1 VWEDMVIAGD
11 ALRIELQHSAMER
24 GAMVIDVNVYNDQT
38 GNRVMI
44 AEAIVNQAATAY
56 VFCGQGSQKQNMGMK
71 LYEDSLVARAIWDRG
86 DRALHDRFGI
96 SILDIVR
103 KNPRQVQVKFGGKR
117 GRQVRE
123 NYLTMAGGDTDDVCV
138 VPGIT
143 SKSMSHTFSEQRG
156 LLFSTQF
163 SQSAL

>member
-1 VWEDMVIAGD
+1 MWEDMVIAGE

-38 GNRVMI
+38 GNKIMV
-44 AEAIVNQAATAY
+44 AEATVEQAPTAY

-71 LYEDSLVARAIWDRG
+71 LYDESSVARAIWDRG
-86 DRALHDRFGI
+86 DRALHERFGF
-96 SILDIVR
+96 SILNIVR
-103 KNPRQVQVKFGGKR
+103 ENPRQLRIKFGGKR
-117 GRQVRE
+117 GRLVRE
-123 NYLTMAGGDTDDVCV
+123 NYLTMAGGDADDVCV

-143 SKSMSHTFSEQRG
+143 AKSIAHTFSDQRG

-163 SQSAL
+163 SQPAV